1 MDRGTHASAQ
11 VGGAGV
17 DVAKLGA
24 EQEVLAR
31 LSLDRVSDSLNATG
45 KALKDGKDIATIL
58 HGNDTELIFLID
70 PDKEGLGIIV
80 EDTTTLRPITLHTS
94 NLQIWVSRHEEE
106 VVINKLLANL
116 LIHASQRVIV
126 ASKIA

>member
-31 LSLDRVSDSLNATG
+31 LGLDRVSNSLNATG
-45 KALKDGKDIATIL
+45 KALKNSKDISAIL
-58 HGNDTELIFLID
+58 HGDDAELIFLID
-70 PDKEGLGIIV
+70 PNKEGFGIIV
-80 EDTTTLRPITLHTS
+80 EDATTLRPVTLHAS
-94 NLQIWVSRHEEE
+94 NLEIWVSRHEEE
-106 VVINKLLANL
+106 VVIHKLLTDL

-126 ASKIA
+126 ASKIT